1 MKKLQQKCKIY
12 YKIQQKLWLKK
23 KKNLKNFLKIA
34 NEVLNKLNR
43 IFDRKLWAN
52 AN

>member
-23 KKNLKNFLKIA
+23 EKKPKKFFKNCKQGFKQI
-34 NEVLNKLNR
+34 K
-43 IFDRKLWAN
+43 
-52 AN
+52 